1 MKVYVVRENE
11 NPPYCK
17 GCWNENQSC
26 GTPCLTC
33 KKKDE
38 WDCYVLVLKNKIVLR
53 IFTRKEA
60 QPSREKEVKA

>member
-1 MKVYVVRENE
+1 MNTGSNTAREGESMKEIVVVREDE

-26 GTPCLTC
+26 GTPCQSC
-33 KKKDE
+33 EKKEE
-38 WDCYVLVLKNKIVLR
+38 WDCYILR

-60 QPSREKEVKA
+60 KP